1 MENEN
6 PGVMSVFEPRG
17 KVAVVTGAAGGIG
30 LGMAGA
36 FTGAGMSVVIADI
49 DADRIESA
57 ADALRA
63 DGHDVIGV
71 ATDVSKLA
79 DVRALADAAMDTHG
93 RVDVLCNN
101 AGSGGFAKLEKV
113 TIDDWEWTL
122 GVDLWGPIY
131 GVNVFQ
137 PLIERSPD
145 GGHINSTSSV
155 SGLVAGAAAG
165 PYNVAKHGVIAL
177 MATLEREFRIARSN
191 HHASVLCPG
200 PINTD
205 IGRNSVRHRQ
215 EAKADTGKSRTGE
228 SSAGGSRS
236 GESNTGRSNAGAK
249 KLAGKMNDFLANGMD
264 PDEVGRIVLDG
275 ILAGQFW
282 MFTHPTLL
290 GLLDRQVEAMQL
302 DGTLSRGRL
311 A

>member
-1 MENEN
+1 MENDGTN
-6 PGVMSVFEPRG
+6 TPVFEPRG
-17 KVAVVTGAAGGIG
+17 KVAVVTGGAGGIG
-30 LGMAGA
+30 LGMARA
-36 FTGAGMSVVIADI
+36 FTGVGMSVVIADI

-57 ADALRA
+57 TDALRTE
-63 DGHDVIGV
+63 GHDVIGV
-71 ATDVSKLA
+71 TADVSKLD

-177 MATLEREFRIARSN
+177 MATLEREFRIAKSN
-191 HHASVLCPG
+191 HRASVLCPG

-205 IGRNSVRHRQ
+205 IGRNSVRHRRD
-215 EAKADTGKSRTGE
+215 AKADTGQSSARE
-228 SSAGGSRS
+228 SSAR
-236 GESNTGRSNAGAK
+236 ESSTSRSNAGAK

-290 GLLDRQVEAMQL
+290 GLLDHQVEAMQL
-302 DGTLSRGRL
+302 DRTLSRGKL

>member
-1 MENEN
+1 MENDGTN
-6 PGVMSVFEPRG
+6 TPVFEPRG
-17 KVAVVTGAAGGIG
+17 KVAVVTGGAGGIG
-30 LGMAGA
+30 LGMARA

-49 DADRIESA
+49 DADRTASA
-57 ADALRA
+57 TDALRTE
-63 DGHDVIGV
+63 GHDVIGV
-71 ATDVSKLA
+71 AADVSKLD

-177 MATLEREFRIARSN
+177 MATLEREFRIAKSN
-191 HHASVLCPG
+191 HRASVLCPG

-205 IGRNSVRHRQ
+205 IGRNSVRHRRD
-215 EAKADTGKSRTGE
+215 AKAETGE
-228 SSAGGSRS
+228 SSARESSTSRS
-236 GESNTGRSNAGAK
+236 NAGRSNAGAK

-290 GLLDRQVEAMQL
+290 GLLDHQVEAMQL
-302 DGTLSRGRL
+302 DRTLSRGKL